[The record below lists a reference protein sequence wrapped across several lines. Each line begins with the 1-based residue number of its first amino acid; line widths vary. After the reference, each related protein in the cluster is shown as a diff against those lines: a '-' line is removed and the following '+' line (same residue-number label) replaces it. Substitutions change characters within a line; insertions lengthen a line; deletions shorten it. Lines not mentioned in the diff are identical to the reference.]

1 MADRLTIQQ
10 SLHGYSDGHRLIA
23 TSISLPPNDAKAV
36 LTLSDSSGS
45 GGWRDDSGYLTGYP
59 LRESGLYALARTW
72 RAKEMPRPGCVWTHT
87 LFLDFSDLAKLSSLE
102 QILPLLR
109 RPGKDASSNEYA
121 TALMVPL
128 LAPTQEPP
136 LPPQELNWCRH
147 LMVGL
152 YEFPQ
157 DRIVVEQTEQN
168 PEPGVLAIWLQ
179 QWPRLRRSFAFCTGT
194 QMDRSS
200 DRLRFDLQVVA
211 RNERGSASRFPNT
224 RNIGTPSSI
233 VENAPWLELA
243 LGDLLSGRKDSMRT
257 FLMQIGAE
265 IDGGRNVFASLID
278 FYRLLEEA
286 DTDPTSIDAAL
297 LISQDTF
304 TEESSVGYRL
314 LADKAVLHAGELSS
328 SAHDFLLGQI
338 PLLNRDVVSSNAVLI
353 GEVTWDRSPQRFC
366 QLINASENEALI
378 ATRTLDSISVTSLIV
393 GLRTMPE
400 LTQCILDQR
409 PDITGNPEFWR
420 DGSIVDAGFDF
431 LGEKSGG
438 ISDAITAMIQSGES
452 RLAYR
457 AVAAFGARN
466 VWYALAPAINEA
478 TAAQVH
484 ELFPWV
490 QGALSDHV
498 GTAEALAAGRLATRK
513 LLSLIAHHIGPDDI
527 PNQFGDDPWILAV
540 RSAKG
545 KLSPT
550 EQVFLSGFLMARA
563 LGPASRNCAELAVHA
578 FDRLHEAAAASM
590 VTNETW
596 DILERRLPMPMFW
609 QAWDRCYQ
617 LRMGVAE
624 LFVKRELSA
633 RMFAKLTTNDE
644 TFAQLVESTA
654 NQFRG
659 KSYLKQV
666 LRALIE
672 EKETDNR
679 IRTQIID
686 EFLKSSW

>member
-23 TSISLPPNDAKAV
+23 TSISLPANDAKTV

-87 LFLDFSDLAKLSSLE
+87 LFLDFSDLANLSSLE

-109 RPGKDASSNEYA
+109 RPSKDESSNEYA
-121 TALMVPL
+121 TTLMVPFL
-128 LAPTQEPP
+128 DPTQESP
-136 LPPQELNWCRH
+136 LPPQERTWCRH

-168 PEPGVLAIWLQ
+168 PEPSVLAIWLQ

-211 RNERGSASRFPNT
+211 KNERGSASRFSNT
-224 RNIGTPSSI
+224 RNIGTPPST

-243 LGDLLSGRKDSMRT
+243 LDDLFVGRKDSMRT
-257 FLMQIGAE
+257 FLRQIGAE
-265 IDGGRNVFASLID
+265 IDGGRNLFASLIE
-278 FYRLLEEA
+278 FYRLLYEA

-297 LISQDTF
+297 SISRNTF
-304 TEESSVGYRL
+304 TEESSVGHRL
-314 LADKAVLHAGELSS
+314 LADKAISHVGKLSS
-328 SAHDFLLGQI
+328 NAHDFLLGQI

-353 GEVTWDRSPQRFC
+353 GEVTWDQSPHRFC
-366 QLINASENEALI
+366 QLLNASENEALI
-378 ATRTLDSISVTSLIV
+378 ASRTLDSISVTSLIAR
-393 GLRTMPE
+393 LRTIPE

-420 DGSIVDAGFDF
+420 DGSIDDAGFDF
-431 LGEKSGG
+431 LGKKSGG

-457 AVAAFGARN
+457 AVNAFGARN
-466 VWYALAPAINEA
+466 VWYALAPVISEA
-478 TAAQVH
+478 PAAQVN
-484 ELFPWV
+484 ELFPWI
-490 QGALSDHV
+490 QGAVSDYV
-498 GTAEALAAGRLATRK
+498 GTAEALASGKLTTK
-513 LLSLIAHHIGPDDI
+513 ILLSLIAHQIGPDDI

-550 EQVFLSGFLMARA
+550 EHVFLSGFLLARA
-563 LGPASRNCAELAVHA
+563 LGSTSRNCDELAVHA
-578 FDRLHEAAAASM
+578 FDRLHEAAAANK
-590 VTNETW
+590 VTVEAWNL
-596 DILERRLPMPMFW
+596 LENRLPKPMFW
-609 QAWDRCYQ
+609 QTWDRCYQ
-617 LRMGVAE
+617 LRVGVAE
-624 LFVKRELSA
+624 LFVKHELSP
-633 RMFAKLTTNDE
+633 RMFGKLTSSEE
-644 TFAQLVESTA
+644 TFSRLIEAA
-654 NQFRG
+654 AKHFRG
-659 KSYLKQV
+659 RDYLRQV
-666 LRALIE
+666 LQALAE
-672 EKETDNR
+672 ENGANNNSR
-679 IRTQIID
+679 MRTIGDI
-686 EFLKSSW
+686 LKSGW